1 MYQILKRKEKT
12 YLLRINVTII
22 LLFSHNLYGNNKKKK
37 LVLNCG
43 NNKN

>member
-22 LLFSHNLYGNNKKKK
+22 LLFSHNLYGNNKKI

>member
-22 LLFSHNLYGNNKKKK
+22 LLFSHNLYGNNKKK